1 MKKQIKSK
9 KSKKNLVLND
19 VDFSKGVR
27 GKYAKK
33 MREGYSVTIYSPNK
47 KAVEAETYIKI
58 ERDVAKFFS
67 NSESVNAALRHLL
80 AAMPTKGNVKKA
92 A

>member
-1 MKKQIKSK
+1 MKKPKTTK
-9 KSKKNLVLND
+9 KKTIGNEI
-19 VDFSKGVR
+19 DFSKGVR

-80 AAMPTKGNVKKA
+80 AAVPAKKHVRRTA
-92 A
+92 